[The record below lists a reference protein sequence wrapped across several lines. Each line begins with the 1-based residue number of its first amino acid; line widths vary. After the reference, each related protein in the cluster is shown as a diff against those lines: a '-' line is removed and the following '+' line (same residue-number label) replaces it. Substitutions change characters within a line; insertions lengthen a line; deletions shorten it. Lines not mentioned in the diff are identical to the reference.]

1 MRKIVIESSHKS
13 TLRLVGT
20 GEEKSGP
27 ALSPFGPVRAG
38 LITMQRTKEDQVL
51 TELLSSLER
60 KITEANTKSYEV
72 LNTLTLV
79 TALLARRI
87 SSSSET
93 IIEFPSFL
101 GTISL
106 AVSFIFCGAF
116 LIVKDKNPFGIGTE
130 GAIASTQ
137 LDIGSSL
144 VILV

>member
-1 MRKIVIESSHKS
+1 MRKVVIESSQRT

-20 GEEKSGP
+20 GEGESGS

-87 SSSSET
+87 GSSSET
-93 IIEFPSFL
+93 
-101 GTISL
+101 TTT
-106 AVSFIFCGAF
+106 
-116 LIVKDKNPFGIGTE
+116 N
-130 GAIASTQ
+130 
-137 LDIGSSL
+137 
-144 VILV
+144 

>member
-20 GEEKSGP
+20 GEAENGS

-38 LITMQRTKEDQVL
+38 LITTQRTKEDQVL

-60 KITEANTKSYEV
+60 KITEANIKSYEV
-72 LNTLTLV
+72 LNTLTLA

-93 IIEFPSFL
+93 
-101 GTISL
+101 TTT
-106 AVSFIFCGAF
+106 
-116 LIVKDKNPFGIGTE
+116 N
-130 GAIASTQ
+130 
-137 LDIGSSL
+137 
-144 VILV
+144 

>member
-1 MRKIVIESSHKS
+1 MRKVVIESSQRT

-20 GEEKSGP
+20 GEGESGP

-93 IIEFPSFL
+93 ITTSE
-101 GTISL
+101 
-106 AVSFIFCGAF
+106 
-116 LIVKDKNPFGIGTE
+116 
-130 GAIASTQ
+130 
-137 LDIGSSL
+137 
-144 VILV
+144 